1 MRRSDGIFRR
11 TPIAFLLRS
20 MQYPAMNDAPHA
32 ALLPPGLCDLL
43 PPLAEREAEV
53 SARLMAVLTS
63 HGYERVKPPLV
74 EFEETLLTGA
84 GAAMSSESFRTMDPT
99 SHRMVAVRAAMTPQ
113 VSRIAATRLGHRPRA
128 PRP

>member
-11 TPIAFLLRS
+11 RPIAFLRCS
-20 MQYPAMNDAPHA
+20 MQYRAMNDAPHA
-32 ALLPPGLCDLL
+32 ALLPTGLYDLL

-53 SARLMAVLTS
+53 TARLMAVLTS

-99 SHRMVAVRAAMTPQ
+99 SHRMVAVRADMTPQ
-113 VSRIAATRLGHRPRA
+113 VSRIAAT
-128 PRP
+128 